1 MASGGKGGGNQ
12 GPGGHPTSH
21 PGSSGLNHR
30 TNLIQ
35 QAIAAAMRQRGTP
48 YVWGGAAR
56 GGFDCSGLVYWAYRH
71 AGYSGIGRTTYDQI
85 KQGHP
90 VYSAS
95 QLRPG
100 DIVFPSAHHEGLYI
114 GHGMVLEAPHT
125 GDVVKTI
132 PLSSFGFWQ
141 ARRLLAGGGGVI
153 PPRVGVGGVSQNGLP
168 VPHPAINPQM
178 FKEWMAHQ
186 NKLMAS
192 QSAAF
197 QKQMAQMSA
206 QQAADMKKQFAVQ
219 RQQNLSANLQ
229 AQAQQRVQG
238 AQSAQQGLT
247 AGSGLGGLIATDAA
261 GLLSA
266 QRKAA
271 LEDTHAKA
279 LRNVGV
285 GV

>member
-1 MASGGKGGGNQ
+1 MPAHGKGGGGGGGGGGVRSGSQ
-12 GPGGHPTSH
+12 GLPRG
-21 PGSSGLNHR
+21 

-35 QAIAAAMRQRGTP
+35 RAIMAALRQRGTP
-48 YVWGGAAR
+48 YVWGGSAP

-71 AGYSGIGRTTYDQI
+71 AGYEGIGRTTYDQI

-90 VYSAS
+90 VYSAA

-100 DIVFPSAHHEGLYI
+100 DIVFPEAGHEGLYI
-114 GHGMVLEAPHT
+114 GHGMILEAPHT
-125 GDVVKTI
+125 GDQVKTI

-141 ARRLLAGGGGVI
+141 ARRLLAGGGGII
-153 PPRVGVGGVSQNGLP
+153 PPRVGVGGVSQSGLP
-168 VPHPAINPQM
+168 VPHPSINPGM
-178 FKEWMAHQ
+178 FRAWMAHQ
-186 NKLMAS
+186 TQLMQS
-192 QSAAF
+192 QSRAF
-197 QKQMAQMSA
+197 QKQMADMA
-206 QQAADMKKQFAVQ
+206 RQQQQDLQKQFATQ
-219 RQQNLSANLQ
+219 RQQSLAANIQ
-229 AQAQQRVQG
+229 QQAQQRIQG
-238 AQSAQQGLT
+238 GQAAQQGLT
-247 AGSGLGGLIATDAA
+247 AGGGLGGLISTDAA